1 MEKWIKRTRSYLD
14 VHSYA
19 LPGNCASGCRYIII
33 SVALEGDISIIYKEG
48 IGSRD
53 LVMIVCCI
61 NLFITLTCLLSNM
74 AIQPWSQNV
83 PIERSNFQRWIN
95 M

>member
-1 MEKWIKRTRSYLD
+1 MDQWIKRTRSYLD

-61 NLFITLTCLLSNM
+61 NLFITLTCLLSKM
-74 AIQPWSQNV
+74 AMQPWSQNV
-83 PIERSNFQRWIN
+83 RIERSNFRRWVN